1 MLLSI
6 KILLFFIAGL
16 LLGVFGK
23 FDPLPFESD
32 LTKYALYL
40 LMFLVGMSIG
50 ADSKSLQLI
59 RRQGYRLL
67 LIPLATILGTFSGV
81 LLIMFFVES
90 ISLREGLAVGAGF
103 GYYSLSSIILSE
115 IHSDALGVVA
125 LLANVIRELTT
136 LLLAPLMVL
145 VFGKLGPVAAAG
157 ATSMDTS
164 LPIITTTSGKDF
176 AVIAIVHGIILT
188 ILVPILVTF
197 IMWV

>member
-23 FDPLPFESD
+23 FDPLPFESN

-40 LMFLVGMSIG
+40 LMFLVGVSIG
-50 ADSKSLQLI
+50 ADSKALQLI
-59 RRQGYRLL
+59 RQKGIRLL
-67 LIPLATILGTFSGV
+67 LIPLATILGTFAGV
-81 LLIMFFVES
+81 VLMMVFLDS
-90 ISLREGLAVGAGF
+90 ITVREGLAVGAGF

-125 LLANVIRELTT
+125 LLANVIRELIT
-136 LLLAPLMVL
+136 LLLAPLMV
-145 VFGKLGPVAAAG
+145 VIFGKLGPVAAAG

-164 LPIITTTSGKDF
+164 LPIITTASGKDF
-176 AVIAIVHGIILT
+176 AVIALVHGIILT
-188 ILVPILVTF
+188 ILVPMLVTF

>member
-16 LLGVFGK
+16 LLGVFGN
-23 FDPLPFESD
+23 FAPLPFESE

-40 LMFLVGMSIG
+40 LMFLVGISIG

-59 RRQGYRLL
+59 RHQGTRLL
-67 LIPLATILGTFSGV
+67 LIPLATILGTFAGV
-81 LLIMFFVES
+81 VLMMVFIDS
-90 ISLREGLAVGAGF
+90 ITVREGLAVGAGF

-125 LLANVIRELTT
+125 LLTNVIRELIT
-136 LLLAPLMVL
+136 LLLAPLMV
-145 VFGKLGPVAAAG
+145 VIFGKLGPVAAAG

-164 LPIITTTSGKDF
+164 LPIITTASGKDF
-176 AVIAIVHGIILT
+176 AVIALVHGIILT
-188 ILVPILVTF
+188 ILVPMLVTF
-197 IMWV
+197 LMWV

>member
-1 MLLSI
+1 MLLSL
-6 KILLFFIAGL
+6 KILLFFIAGM
-16 LLGVFGK
+16 LLGVFGR
-23 FDPLPFESD
+23 FEPLPFETD
-32 LTKYALYL
+32 LSKYALYV
-40 LMFLVGMSIG
+40 LMFLVGISIG
-50 ADSKSLQLI
+50 TDTESLQLI

-67 LIPLATILGTFSGV
+67 FVPLATILGTFTGV
-81 LLIMFFVES
+81 VIVMFFIES

-115 IHSDALGVVA
+115 IHSDALGTVA

-136 LLLAPLMVL
+136 LLLAPLMVII
-145 VFGKLGPVAAAG
+145 FGKLGPVAAAG

-176 AVIAIVHGIILT
+176 AVIAVFHGIVLT
-188 ILVPILVTF
+188 ILVPMLVTF

>member
-6 KILLFFIAGL
+6 KILLFFVAGL
-16 LLGVFGK
+16 LLGVFGN
-23 FDPLPFESD
+23 FAPLPFESD

-40 LMFLVGMSIG
+40 LMFLVGISIG

-59 RRQGYRLL
+59 RHQGTRLL

-81 LLIMFFVES
+81 LLVMFFVEN

-125 LLANVIRELTT
+125 LLANVIRELIT
-136 LLLAPLMVL
+136 LLLAPLMVII
-145 VFGKLGPVAAAG
+145 FGKLGPVTAAG

-164 LPIITTTSGKDF
+164 LPIITTASGKDF
-176 AVIAIVHGIILT
+176 AVIALVHGIILT
-188 ILVPILVTF
+188 LLVPILVTF

>member
-1 MLLSI
+1 MLLSL
-6 KILLFFIAGL
+6 KILLFFIAGM
-16 LLGVFGK
+16 LLGVFGR
-23 FDPLPFESD
+23 FEPLPFETD
-32 LTKYALYL
+32 LSKYALYV
-40 LMFLVGMSIG
+40 LMFLVGISIG
-50 ADSKSLQLI
+50 TDTESLQLI

-67 LIPLATILGTFSGV
+67 FVPLATILGTFTGV
-81 LLIMFFVES
+81 LIVMFFIES

-115 IHSDALGVVA
+115 IHSDALGTVA

-136 LLLAPLMVL
+136 LLLAPLMVII
-145 VFGKLGPVAAAG
+145 FGKLGPVAAAG

-176 AVIAIVHGIILT
+176 AMIALVHGIILT
-188 ILVPILVTF
+188 ILVPMLVTF

>member
-1 MLLSI
+1 MLLSL
-6 KILLFFIAGL
+6 KILLFFIAGM
-16 LLGVFGK
+16 LLGVFGR
-23 FDPLPFESD
+23 FEPLPFETD
-32 LTKYALYL
+32 LSKYALYV
-40 LMFLVGMSIG
+40 LMFLVGISIG
-50 ADSKSLQLI
+50 TDTESLQLI

-67 LIPLATILGTFSGV
+67 FVPLATILGTFTGV
-81 LLIMFFVES
+81 VIVMFFIES

-115 IHSDALGVVA
+115 IHSDALGTVA

-136 LLLAPLMVL
+136 LLLAPLMVII
-145 VFGKLGPVAAAG
+145 FGKLGPVAAAG

-176 AVIAIVHGIILT
+176 AMIALVHGIILT
-188 ILVPILVTF
+188 ILVPMLVTF

>member
-23 FDPLPFESD
+23 FDPLPFESN

-40 LMFLVGMSIG
+40 LMFLVGVSIG
-50 ADSKSLQLI
+50 ADSKALQLI
-59 RRQGYRLL
+59 RQQGIRLL
-67 LIPLATILGTFSGV
+67 LIPLATILGTFVGV
-81 LLIMFFVES
+81 VLMMVFLDS
-90 ISLREGLAVGAGF
+90 ITVREGLAVGAGF

-125 LLANVIRELTT
+125 LLANVIRELIT
-136 LLLAPLMVL
+136 LLLAPLMV
-145 VFGKLGPVAAAG
+145 VIFGKLGPVAAAG

-164 LPIITTTSGKDF
+164 LPIITTASGKDF
-176 AVIAIVHGIILT
+176 AVIALVHGIILT
-188 ILVPILVTF
+188 ILVPMLVTF

>member
-1 MLLSI
+1 MLLSL
-6 KILLFFIAGL
+6 KILLFFIAGM
-16 LLGVFGK
+16 LLGVFGR
-23 FDPLPFESD
+23 FEPLPFETD
-32 LTKYALYL
+32 LSKYALYV
-40 LMFLVGMSIG
+40 LMFLVGISIG
-50 ADSKSLQLI
+50 TDTESLQLI

-67 LIPLATILGTFSGV
+67 FVPLATILGTFTGV
-81 LLIMFFVES
+81 LIVMFFIES

-115 IHSDALGVVA
+115 IHSDALGTVA

-136 LLLAPLMVL
+136 LLLAPLMVII
-145 VFGKLGPVAAAG
+145 FGKLGPVAAAG

-176 AVIAIVHGIILT
+176 AVIAVFHGIVLT
-188 ILVPILVTF
+188 ILVPMLVTF

>member
-23 FDPLPFESD
+23 FDPLPFESN

-40 LMFLVGMSIG
+40 LMFLVGVSIG
-50 ADSKSLQLI
+50 ADSKALQLI
-59 RRQGYRLL
+59 RQQGIRLL
-67 LIPLATILGTFSGV
+67 LIPLATILGTFAGV
-81 LLIMFFVES
+81 VLMMVFLDS
-90 ISLREGLAVGAGF
+90 ITVREGLAVGAGF

-125 LLANVIRELTT
+125 LLANVIRELIT
-136 LLLAPLMVL
+136 LLLAPLMV
-145 VFGKLGPVAAAG
+145 VIFGKLGPVAAAG

-164 LPIITTTSGKDF
+164 LPIITTASGKDF
-176 AVIAIVHGIILT
+176 AVIALVHGIILT
-188 ILVPILVTF
+188 ILVPMLVTF
-197 IMWV
+197 IMWG

>member
-6 KILLFFIAGL
+6 KILLFFVAGL
-16 LLGVFGK
+16 LLGVFGR

-40 LMFLVGMSIG
+40 LMFLVGISIG

-59 RRQGYRLL
+59 RRQGSRLL

-81 LLIMFFVES
+81 LLIMFFIES

-145 VFGKLGPVAAAG
+145 IFGKLGPVAAAG